1 MSGTHSAGS
10 GDGGAAQSAGTGK
23 VRGSEMQNPLVG
35 QFFPGQS
42 KQKTA
47 AGDSAADD
55 GNGCQVFNPFY
66 LLILTFSHKFLP
78 ISMLH
83 RYPLDSLFATFGGIL
98 MAKQV
103 LDPNAMIFCT
113 QKLGLPPHKVLA
125 TCKLLF
131 EEECTIP
138 FIARYR
144 KEVTGELDEVQIR
157 DIQESYNE
165 YVETEKRRE
174 YVLEAIKKMEALT
187 PELERQIKAAKT
199 LNQLEDIYAPY
210 KSKKKTKAMIAKENG
225 LEQLSEMILTGE
237 RDVRTLVDEINAQ
250 FVQTSQGKVKD
261 VQEAISGACDI
272 IMETFSHQLE
282 LKEKIRQTFWE
293 SGAIKSCLR
302 KDGDKV
308 DEASKF
314 KDFFEFSEPLAKLK
328 DPKSSHRYMAM
339 RRGMNLKILKV
350 DTEIAPEIGTGM
362 IEGHFFPKKDKLA
375 NYELLKKCAEKAYN
389 NYIQPSLDL
398 EIKNELK
405 KIADTAAISVF
416 GINLKNL
423 LLQPYLGSKAVLGI
437 DPGIRTG
444 CKVVIVDQTGKFMGD
459 HVIYPFEPRNDKVG
473 SAQILTKM
481 IEMFNIEYIAIGN
494 GTYGRETLEFVEG
507 HIPQVRDGKV
517 KATSISEAGASI
529 YSASDIAREEFPD
542 KDVTVRG
549 AISIARRFQDPLAEL
564 VKIDPKSIGVG
575 QYQHDVNQV
584 QLKNNLEAVVESC
597 VNFVGVDLNTASA
610 PLLSYVSGIGPTVA
624 QNVIKYRNEK
634 GAFKSR
640 NDLLKVSRFSQKIFE
655 QSAGFLR
662 IYNGPHALDG
672 TFIHP
677 ERYPTLEA
685 WVKSKHK
692 DLKDLLTD
700 ESLQSELAQDKNL
713 KAEIGEITLA
723 DIVKCLKAPS
733 QDPRTAFKSVEFTKG
748 ISDLKDLKVG
758 QWYNGVVTNITMFG
772 AFVDIGIKENGLLH
786 ISEMSDRFV
795 ENAMEV
801 LKVGQELKARVLGI
815 DLDRRRISLS
825 CKSDSQTEGVTGTG
839 AGASRKG
846 GGRPREEQRPQMNT
860 GPQFKNN
867 AFAALKNLQL
877 KK

>member
-1 MSGTHSAGS
+1 M
-10 GDGGAAQSAGTGK
+10 AAQT
-23 VRGSEMQNPLVG
+23 
-35 QFFPGQS
+35 
-42 KQKTA
+42 
-47 AGDSAADD
+47 
-55 GNGCQVFNPFY
+55 
-66 LLILTFSHKFLP
+66 
-78 ISMLH
+78 
-83 RYPLDSLFATFGGIL
+83 
-98 MAKQV
+98 

-113 QKLGLPPHKVLA
+113 TKLGITPAKVMA

-138 FIARYR
+138 FISRYR
-144 KEVTGELDEVQIR
+144 KEVTGGLDEVQIR
-157 DIQESYNE
+157 DIQDSYNE
-165 YVETEKRRE
+165 YVETEKRRA
-174 YVLEAIKKMEALT
+174 YVLDAIKKMEALT
-187 PELERQIKAAKT
+187 PELERQIKAAST

-225 LEQLSEMILTGE
+225 LEPLSEMILKG
-237 RDVRTLVDEINAQ
+237 DKDIRTLVSELEEK
-250 FVQTSQGKVKD
+250 FVKPTAGKVKD
-261 VQEAISGACDI
+261 VQDAINGACDI
-272 IMETFSHQLE
+272 LIETFSHQLE

-293 SGAIKSCLR
+293 AGVMKASLR

-308 DEASKF
+308 EDAQKF
-314 KDFFEFSEPLAKLK
+314 KDFFEFSEPLSKIK
-328 DPKSSHRYMAM
+328 DPKASHRYMAM
-339 RRGMNLKILKV
+339 RRGMNLKVLKV
-350 DTEIAPEIGTGM
+350 DSEIVPEIGIGM
-362 IEGHFFPKKDKLA
+362 VEQEFFPKKDKLP
-375 NYELLKKCAEKAYN
+375 NYELLHKCAEKSFN

-398 EIKNELK
+398 EVKNELK

-423 LLQPYLGSKAVLGI
+423 LLQPYLGSKAVLGV

-444 CKVVIVDQTGKFMGD
+444 CKLVIIDDTGKFVGD
-459 HVIYPFEPRNDKVG
+459 HVIYPHEPRNDKVG
-473 SAQILTKM
+473 SAQIITKM
-481 IEMFNIEYIAIGN
+481 IDMFKIEYIAIGN
-494 GTYGRETLEFVEG
+494 GTFGRETLEFIES
-507 HIPQVRDGKV
+507 HIQQVKDGKV
-517 KATSISEAGASI
+517 KATMISEAGASI
-529 YSASDIAREEFPD
+529 YSASDIARQEFPD

-624 QNVIKYRNEK
+624 QNVVKYREANK
-634 GAFKSR
+634 GFKSR
-640 NDLLKVSRFSQKIFE
+640 DELLKVPRFSQKVFE

-662 IYNGPHALDG
+662 IYNGPHPLDG

-677 ERYPTLEA
+677 ERYPVLEE
-685 WVKSKHK
+685 WVKTKKK

-700 ESLQSELAQDKNL
+700 ETLQNELANDKTL
-713 KAEIGEITLA
+713 KEKIGALTHD

-748 ISDLKDLKVG
+748 ISDLKDLKIG

-801 LKVGQELKARVLGI
+801 LKVGEELKVRILGI
-815 DLDRRRISLS
+815 DMDRKRISLS
-825 CKSDSQTEGVTGTG
+825 CKSDSQTEGITGTG
-839 AGASRKG
+839 AGASNRRG
-846 GGRPREEQRPQMNT
+846 GGSRPQSQPVQS

-867 AFAALKNLQL
+867 AFAGLKGLQV

>member
-1 MSGTHSAGS
+1 M
-10 GDGGAAQSAGTGK
+10 AAQT
-23 VRGSEMQNPLVG
+23 
-35 QFFPGQS
+35 
-42 KQKTA
+42 
-47 AGDSAADD
+47 
-55 GNGCQVFNPFY
+55 
-66 LLILTFSHKFLP
+66 
-78 ISMLH
+78 
-83 RYPLDSLFATFGGIL
+83 
-98 MAKQV
+98 

-113 QKLGLPPHKVLA
+113 TKLGITPTKVMA

-138 FIARYR
+138 FISRYR
-144 KEVTGELDEVQIR
+144 KEATGGLDEVQIR
-157 DIQESYNE
+157 DIQDSYNE
-165 YVETEKRRE
+165 YVETEKRRA

-187 PELERQIKAAKT
+187 PELERQIKAAST
-199 LNQLEDIYAPY
+199 INQLEDIYAPY

-225 LEQLSEMILTGE
+225 LEPLSEMILKG
-237 RDVRTLVDEINAQ
+237 DKDIRTIVAELEAT
-250 FVQTSQGKVKD
+250 FVKPSEGKVKD

-272 IMETFSHQLE
+272 LMETFSHQLE
-282 LKEKIRQTFWE
+282 LKEKIRQTYWDAGVMKA
-293 SGAIKSCLR
+293 SLR
-302 KDGDKV
+302 KDGEKV
-308 DEASKF
+308 EDAQKF
-314 KDFFEFSEPLAKLK
+314 KDFFEFSEPLSKIK
-328 DPKSSHRYMAM
+328 DPKASHRYMAM

-350 DTEIAPEIGTGM
+350 DAEIVPEIGIGM
-362 IEGHFFPKKDKLA
+362 VEQEFFPNKDKLA
-375 NYELLKKCAEKAYN
+375 NYELLKKCAEKSFN

-398 EIKNELK
+398 EVKNELK
-405 KIADTAAISVF
+405 KMADTAAISVF
-416 GINLKNL
+416 GVNLKNL

-444 CKVVIVDQTGKFMGD
+444 CKVVIVDSTGKFMGD
-459 HVIYPFEPRNDKVG
+459 HVVYPHEPRNDKVG
-473 SAQILTKM
+473 AAQILTKM
-481 IEMFNIEYIAIGN
+481 IEMFNVEYIAIGN
-494 GTYGRETLEFVEG
+494 GTHGRETLDFVES
-507 HIPQVRDGKV
+507 HIAQVKDGKV
-517 KATSISEAGASI
+517 KATMISEAGASI
-529 YSASDIAREEFPD
+529 YSASDIARLEFPD

-624 QNVIKYRNEK
+624 QNVVKYRDQN
-634 GAFKSR
+634 GGFKSR
-640 NDLLKVSRFSQKIFE
+640 ADLLKVTRFSQKVFE

-677 ERYPTLEA
+677 ERYPVLEE
-685 WVKSKHK
+685 WVKSKKK

-700 ESLQSELAQDKNL
+700 DSLQNELATDKAL
-713 KAEIGEITLA
+713 RDKIGEMTLT

-748 ISDLKDLKVG
+748 ISDLKDIKIG
-758 QWYNGVVTNITMFG
+758 QWYQGQVTNITMFG

-795 ENAMEV
+795 ENAMDE
-801 LKVGQELKARVLGI
+801 LKVGQELKVRVLGI
-815 DLDRRRISLS
+815 DMDRRRISLS
-825 CKSDSQTEGVTGTG
+825 CKADSQTEGVTGTG
-839 AGASRKG
+839 AGAPRKG
-846 GGRPREEQRPQMNT
+846 GGHRPQAQQPMQS

-867 AFAALKNLQL
+867 AFAGLKAIQV

>member
-1 MSGTHSAGS
+1 M
-10 GDGGAAQSAGTGK
+10 AAQT
-23 VRGSEMQNPLVG
+23 
-35 QFFPGQS
+35 
-42 KQKTA
+42 
-47 AGDSAADD
+47 
-55 GNGCQVFNPFY
+55 
-66 LLILTFSHKFLP
+66 
-78 ISMLH
+78 
-83 RYPLDSLFATFGGIL
+83 
-98 MAKQV
+98 
-103 LDPNAMIFCT
+103 LDPKAMIFST
-113 QKLGLPPHKVLA
+113 QKLGIPANKVMA

-138 FIARYR
+138 FISRYR
-144 KEVTGELDEVQIR
+144 KEVTGNLDEVQIR
-157 DIQESYNE
+157 DIQDTYNE

-174 YVLEAIKKMEALT
+174 FIMDAIKKMEAMT
-187 PELERQIKAAKT
+187 PELERQIKMAST

-210 KSKKKTKAMIAKENG
+210 KSKKKTKAMIAKDLG
-225 LEQLSEMILTGE
+225 LEPLSEMILKG
-237 RDVRTLVDEINAQ
+237 DKDIRTLIAEINEKYVTPSA
-250 FVQTSQGKVKD
+250 GKLKD
-261 VQEAISGACDI
+261 VQEAINGACDI
-272 IMETFSHQLE
+272 LIETFSHQLE
-282 LKEKIRQTFWE
+282 LKERIRQTFWD
-293 SGAIKSCLR
+293 SGIMKASLR
-302 KDGDKV
+302 KDGDKIE
-308 DEASKF
+308 EASKF
-314 KDFFEFSEPLAKLK
+314 KDFFEFSEPLAKIK

-350 DTEIAPEIGTGM
+350 DAEIIPEIGISM
-362 IEGHFFPKKDKLA
+362 VEEQFFSKKDKLA
-375 NYELLKKCAEKAYN
+375 NYELLRKCAEKSFV

-398 EIKNELK
+398 EVKNELK

-437 DPGIRTG
+437 DPGVRTG
-444 CKVVIVDQTGKFMGD
+444 CKVVIVDNTGKFMGD
-459 HVIYPFEPRNDKVG
+459 HVVYPHEPKLDKIG

-481 IEMFNIEYIAIGN
+481 IEMFKVEYIAIGN
-494 GTYGRETLEFVEG
+494 GTYGRETLEFVESY
-507 HIPQVRDGKV
+507 IPQVKDGSV
-517 KATSISEAGASI
+517 KATMISEAGASI
-529 YSASDIAREEFPD
+529 YSASDIARAEFPD

-610 PLLSYVSGIGPTVA
+610 PLLSYVSGIGATVA
-624 QNVIKYRNEK
+624 QNVVKYRDTN
-634 GAFKSR
+634 GGFKNR
-640 NDLLKVSRFSQKIFE
+640 DELLKVTRFSQKVFE

-685 WVKSKHK
+685 WVKSKK
-692 DLKDLLTD
+692 KTLSDLLAD
-700 ESLQSELAQDKNL
+700 ESLQNELAADKEL
-713 KAEIGEITLA
+713 KASMGEMTLT

-748 ISDLKDLKVG
+748 ISNLKDLKIG
-758 QWYNGVVTNITMFG
+758 QWYQGQVTNITMFG

-795 ENAMEV
+795 ENAMDE
-801 LKVGQELKARVLGI
+801 LKVGQELKVRILGI
-815 DLDRRRISLS
+815 DMDRQRISLS
-825 CKSDSQTEGVTGTG
+825 CKADSQTEGVTGTG
-839 AGASRKG
+839 NGVAPRRG
-846 GGRPREEQRPQMNT
+846 GGGGNRAQPQQPPMQS
-860 GPQFKNN
+860 GPAFKNN
-867 AFAALKNLQL
+867 AFSGLKNLQV

>member
-1 MSGTHSAGS
+1 M
-10 GDGGAAQSAGTGK
+10 AAQT
-23 VRGSEMQNPLVG
+23 
-35 QFFPGQS
+35 
-42 KQKTA
+42 
-47 AGDSAADD
+47 
-55 GNGCQVFNPFY
+55 
-66 LLILTFSHKFLP
+66 
-78 ISMLH
+78 
-83 RYPLDSLFATFGGIL
+83 
-98 MAKQV
+98 

-113 QKLGLPPHKVLA
+113 TKLGIAPTKIMA

-138 FIARYR
+138 FISRYR
-144 KEVTGELDEVQIR
+144 KEATGGLDEVQIR

-165 YVETEKRRE
+165 YIETEKRRA
-174 YVLEAIKKMEALT
+174 YVLDAIKKMEALT
-187 PELERQIKAAKT
+187 PELERQIKAATT
-199 LNQLEDIYAPY
+199 LTQLEDIYAPY

-225 LEQLSEMILTGE
+225 LEPLSDMILKGDIDI
-237 RDVRTLVDEINAQ
+237 RKISSEIEEK
-250 FVQTSQGKVKD
+250 FVKPTSGKVKD
-261 VQEAISGACDI
+261 IQEAINGACDI

-282 LKEKIRQTFWE
+282 LKEKIRQTFWDTGVMKA
-293 SGAIKSCLR
+293 SLR

-308 DEASKF
+308 EDAQKF
-314 KDFFEFSEPLAKLK
+314 KDFFEFSEPLSKIK
-328 DPKSSHRYMAM
+328 DPKASHRYMAM
-339 RRGMNLKILKV
+339 RRGMNLKVLKV
-350 DTEIAPEIGTGM
+350 DAEIIPEIGIGL
-362 IEGHFFPKKDKLA
+362 IEQQFFSKKDKLG
-375 NYELLKKCAEKAYN
+375 NFDLLKKCAEKSFT

-398 EIKNELK
+398 EVKNELK

-416 GINLKNL
+416 GVNLKNL

-444 CKVVIVDQTGKFMGD
+444 CKLVIIDDTGKFVGD
-459 HVIYPFEPRNDKVG
+459 HVVYPHEPKNDKVG
-473 SAQILTKM
+473 AAQIITKM
-481 IEMFNIEYIAIGN
+481 IEMFKVEYIAIGN
-494 GTYGRETLEFVEG
+494 GTFGRETLDFVES
-507 HIPQVRDGKV
+507 HIAQVRDGKV
-517 KATSISEAGASI
+517 KATMISEAGASI

-610 PLLSYVSGIGPTVA
+610 PLLSYVSGIGSTVA
-624 QNVIKYRNEK
+624 QNVVKYRDANK
-634 GAFKSR
+634 GFKSR
-640 NDLLKVSRFSQKIFE
+640 SELLKVPRFSQKVFE

-662 IYNGPHALDG
+662 IYNGPLALDG

-677 ERYPTLEA
+677 ERYSVLEE
-685 WVKSKHK
+685 WVKAKKK

-700 ESLQSELAQDKNL
+700 ESLQNELSTDKAL
-713 KAEIGEITLA
+713 KEKIGEMTLT

-748 ISDLKDLKVG
+748 ISDLKDLKIG
-758 QWYNGVVTNITMFG
+758 QWYQGVVTNITMFG

-795 ENAMEV
+795 ENAMDE
-801 LKVGQELKARVLGI
+801 LKVGQELKVRVLGI
-815 DLDRRRISLS
+815 DMDRRRISLS
-825 CKSDSQTEGVTGTG
+825 CKSDSQTEGITGTG
-839 AGASRKG
+839 SGANPRKG
-846 GGRPREEQRPQMNT
+846 GGNRPSPQPQMQT

-867 AFAALKNLQL
+867 AFAGLKNLQV

>member
-1 MSGTHSAGS
+1 M
-10 GDGGAAQSAGTGK
+10 AAQT
-23 VRGSEMQNPLVG
+23 
-35 QFFPGQS
+35 
-42 KQKTA
+42 
-47 AGDSAADD
+47 
-55 GNGCQVFNPFY
+55 
-66 LLILTFSHKFLP
+66 
-78 ISMLH
+78 
-83 RYPLDSLFATFGGIL
+83 
-98 MAKQV
+98 

-113 QKLGLPPHKVLA
+113 QKLGIQPGKVMA

-138 FIARYR
+138 FISRYR
-144 KEVTGELDEVQIR
+144 KEVTGNLDEVQIR

-165 YVETEKRRE
+165 YVETEKRRA

-187 PELERQIKAAKT
+187 KELERQIMAATT
-199 LNQLEDIYAPY
+199 LTQLEDIYAPY

-225 LEQLSEMILTGE
+225 LEPLSEMILSG
-237 RDVRTLVDEINAQ
+237 DKDIRTMIAELEEK
-250 FVQTSQGKVKD
+250 FVKPTAGKLKD
-261 VQEAISGACDI
+261 VQEAINGACDI
-272 IMETFSHQLE
+272 LMETFSHQLE

-293 SGAIKSCLR
+293 SGVMKASLR
-302 KDGDKV
+302 KDGDKIE
-308 DEASKF
+308 EASKF
-314 KDFFEFSEPLAKLK
+314 KDFFEFAEPLSKIK

-350 DTEIAPEIGTGM
+350 DAEIVPEIGIGM
-362 IEGHFFPKKDKLA
+362 VEHQFFPKKDKLA
-375 NYELLKKCAEKAYN
+375 NYELLKKCAEKSFN

-398 EIKNELK
+398 EVKNELK

-416 GINLKNL
+416 GVNLKNL
-423 LLQPYLGSKAVLGI
+423 LLQPYLGSKAVMGL
-437 DPGIRTG
+437 DPGVRSG
-444 CKVVIVDQTGKFMGD
+444 VKVVIVDNTGKLVGD
-459 HVIYPFEPRNDKVG
+459 HVVYPFEPKNDKVG

-481 IEMFNIEYIAIGN
+481 IEMFKVEYIAIGN
-494 GTYGRETLEFVEG
+494 GTYGRETLEFVES
-507 HIPQVRDGKV
+507 HISQVKDGKV
-517 KATSISEAGASI
+517 KATMISEAGASI

-575 QYQHDVNQV
+575 QYQHDVNQI

-624 QNVIKYRNEK
+624 QNVVKYRDTN
-634 GAFKSR
+634 GGFKSR
-640 NDLLKVSRFSQKIFE
+640 AELLKVTRFSQKVFE

-677 ERYPTLEA
+677 ERYPVLEE
-685 WVKSKHK
+685 WVKSKKK
-692 DLKDLLTD
+692 DLKDLLSDDTLQNELGTD
-700 ESLQSELAQDKNL
+700 KAL
-713 KAEIGEITLA
+713 KEKIGEITLN

-733 QDPRTAFKSVEFTKG
+733 QDPRTTFKSVEFTKG
-748 ISDLKDLKVG
+748 ISDLKDLKIG
-758 QWYNGVVTNITMFG
+758 QWYQGQVTNLTMFG

-795 ENAMEV
+795 ENAMDE
-801 LKVGQELKARVLGI
+801 LKVGQEVKVRILGI
-815 DLDRRRISLS
+815 DMDRRRISLS
-825 CKSDSQTEGVTGTG
+825 CKADSQTEGVTGTG
-839 AGASRKG
+839 AGAPRKG
-846 GGRPREEQRPQMNT
+846 GGNRPATQPQMQS

-867 AFAALKNLQL
+867 AFAGLKAIQV